1 MRDND
6 LLTQLDLLDQYL
18 RDLSEAQLPNLQ
30 AYADNKMLRRFTERM
45 LQMAAEVCIRIGISA
60 LTREGAR
67 DPENHHDIFTVLGE
81 RGILP
86 TELVDSMTALIEL
99 RNLIVYEHDTLE
111 DSMVYGF
118 LKKRL
123 DDLKNFSRI
132 IRQNS
137 EKEIDASHL

>member
-1 MRDND
+1 MREND
-6 LLTQLDLLDQYL
+6 LRTQLASLDQCI
-18 RDLSEAQLPNLQ
+18 RDLSEAQPPTLQ
-30 AYADNKMLRRFTERM
+30 AYADNKMQRRFTERM
-45 LQMAAEVCIRIGISA
+45 LQMAAEACIRIGISV
-60 LTREGAR
+60 LTREGLR

-123 DDLKNFSRI
+123 DDLENFSHI

-137 EKEIDASHL
+137 EEQIDASHL